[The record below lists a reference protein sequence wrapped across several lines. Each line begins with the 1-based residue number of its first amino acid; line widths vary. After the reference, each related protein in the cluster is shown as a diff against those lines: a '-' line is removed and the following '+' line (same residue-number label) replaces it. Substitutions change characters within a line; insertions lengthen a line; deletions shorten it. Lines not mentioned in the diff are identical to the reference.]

1 MELAATVL
9 RWGFFGVGSALLIAF
24 VVTAARQRRDGAS
37 FGELAELMEREWF
50 SAGKVFFTVL
60 VGLVGSWSAAYVG
73 GTRSGLQET
82 VPILF
87 PLGVVA
93 AFVVCS
99 LTKSGS
105 DISNSLRIKA
115 LVLLAA
121 PLPIGAVMTGW

>member
-1 MELAATVL
+1 MELAAAVL
-9 RWGFFGVGSALLIAF
+9 RWGFFGVGSVLLMAF
-24 VVTAARQRRDGAS
+24 VITAARQRRAGAS
-37 FGELAELMEREWF
+37 FVELAELMEREWF

-60 VGLVGSWSAAYVG
+60 VGIVGSWSAAYVG

-93 AFVVCS
+93 TFVVCS
-99 LTKSGS
+99 LTKRDS
-105 DISNSLRIKA
+105 SNSLQIKV

>member
-9 RWGFFGVGSALLIAF
+9 RWGFFGIGSTLLIAF
-24 VVTAARQRRDGAS
+24 ILTAARQRRAGAS

-60 VGLVGSWSAAYVG
+60 TGLAGSWSAAYLG
-73 GTRSGLQET
+73 GTRSGLQEA

-93 AFVVCS
+93 AFVVCN
-99 LTKSGS
+99 LTKSDG
-105 DISNSLRIKA
+105 SNSLRIEA